1 MIYDGIAAIEKYRG
15 LNKNLDTLI
24 DWFAENDPADL
35 PLGKTLIDGERVFA
49 NTMEAKTKL
58 PENARFETHRKYM
71 DLQMDLEGV
80 EDFMTTPGELEPL
93 TEFDV
98 DGDKGFWK
106 AAEGND
112 DLLVGTLEKGHFA
125 IFMVGEPHMPNLVH
139 GDAEVGPLKKICF
152 KILAE

>member
-1 MIYDGIAAIEKYRG
+1 MIYDALSGIEAYRG

-24 DWFAENDPADL
+24 DWFAHNDPVDL
-35 PLGKTLIDGERVFA
+35 PLGKTLIDGEKVFA

-58 PENARFETHRKYM
+58 PQDARFETHRKYI

-80 EDFMTTPGELEPL
+80 EDFATTRGGLEPL

-98 DGDKGFWK
+98 EGDKGFWK

-112 DLLVGTLEKGHFA
+112 DVLVGTLGKGRFA
-125 IFMVGEPHMPNLVH
+125 IFMTGEPHMPNLVH